1 MRISG
6 DIARQSR
13 GGEALNKAAR
23 SWLALTF
30 AILCLVA
37 PGQAAADTRTISLFN
52 IHTKQTLTATF
63 KRNGRFVPDAL
74 KKINWHL
81 RDWRRNEATKM
92 DPDLI
97 DLLWEIHREVGSR
110 QPVHV
115 ISAYRSPK
123 TNQLLRK
130 TRGGQARRSQHLLG
144 KAMDVRFPDVPVR
157 TLRYS
162 ALIREQGGV
171 GYYPTSATPFVHID
185 TGRVRHWPRMGRQEL
200 ALLFPSGRTRHRP
213 SSGGRITR
221 ADAIAARQKNPVLA
235 RRIVAFHDARRN
247 GTPSTANRTQVAAA
261 APRLVSRPR
270 PVARPPQPV
279 RASLGLGGW
288 SYTFEPAP
296 RPALAVPSPA
306 TPTIT
311 PPEPRLARPQLA
323 ALPNANRRL
332 RPAASLAAP
341 PAMNEDDRSRLA
353 KLAAMFASLS
363 PKVASGNKTPIAA
376 QEWVGAPAF
385 DEEHPEELF
394 YRPFPVVPYITQTA
408 SADDNALQ
416 VLVHP
421 SIEETLDYLVANG
434 SPDRP
439 LELRPGPSTANL
451 LWALAFSGASSDST
465 RGALA
470 ARTPDPSR
478 PVLGRSFVRL
488 AGNR

>member
-1 MRISG
+1 MPV
-6 DIARQSR
+6 
-13 GGEALNKAAR
+13 
-23 SWLALTF
+23 
-30 AILCLVA
+30 LCLLV
-37 PGQAAADTRTISLFN
+37 PGHAAAADTRTISLFN

-63 KRNGRFVPDAL
+63 KRDGRFVPEAL
-74 KKINWHL
+74 EKINWHL

-115 ISAYRSPK
+115 ISGYRSPK
-123 TNQLLRK
+123 TNSMLRN

-144 KAMDVRFPDVPVR
+144 KAIDVHFPDVPVR

-185 TGRVRHWPRMGRQEL
+185 TGRVRHWPRMDRQEL
-200 ALLFPSGRTRHRP
+200 ALLFPSGRTRHYP
-213 SSGGRITR
+213 SSGGPITR
-221 ADAIAARQKNPVLA
+221 ADAISARQDNPALA
-235 RRIVAFHDARRN
+235 SRIVAFHDARRN
-247 GTPSTANRTQVAAA
+247 GTVSTASRTQVAAA
-261 APRLVSRPR
+261 TPRSTPRPTPRLVSRPR
-270 PVARPPQPV
+270 PVDRPPEPV

-296 RPALAVPSPA
+296 RPKLAVPTQADPG
-306 TPTIT
+306 IT

-323 ALPNANRRL
+323 ALPDANLRL
-332 RPAASLAAP
+332 RPAPSLAAP

-363 PKVASGNKTPIAA
+363 PKPASPNNAPMTA
-376 QEWVGAPAF
+376 QKWVGAPAF

-394 YRPFPVVPYITQTA
+394 YRPFPVVPYITETA

-416 VLVHP
+416 TLVHP

-470 ARTPDPSR
+470 ARAPDPAR
-478 PVLGRSFVRL
+478 QVLGRNFVRL